1 LMPTPYRGIFV
12 LVDLRRRE
20 VRRLEVSKNLYRQFI
35 GGASIA
41 AALFTELAA
50 GRPEPLSPE
59 NPLIFSTGPLTG
71 TSAPTSGRYAAA
83 ARSPLTGLWGE
94 ATSGGRFGPQLK
106 FSGFD
111 GLVLVGAADR
121 PVYLWVS
128 DGKVEIRDAT
138 HFWGLGTYETM
149 RLVREETDR
158 RASVACIG
166 PAGENLVR
174 FAAIINDSGRAAA
187 RTGLGAV
194 MGSKKVKAIAAAGDK
209 GLIAARE
216 EFEAFAREL
225 WRKVA
230 SASSSQALRELGT
243 MSYFELGPDFGGVP
257 AKCFTSLEFDYTSLS
272 GLKLKEEFRVEATAC
287 YTCPIGCG
295 RRVFLGDL
303 VVDGPEYETATS
315 LGSLNMISDL
325 REVVLANHLCND
337 LGLDTISTGVV
348 IAFLHYAAEKGLVG
362 VAPAWGDGE
371 KLRSLVKSIAYRQ
384 GVGAVLAEGVREAAR
399 KLGVPEGVAAHV
411 KGLEIP
417 MHDPRAF
424 FSVALSY
431 ITGPRGAC
439 HLRADTY
446 LADIGAFIDEELGL
460 GPSDFH
466 TLAGKAELVARMQDL
481 REVYN
486 AAIVCVFSNITSSE
500 LSKLLSLATG
510 WEFTPRTLVEAGSR
524 SFTLKRLI
532 NNAFGAGRKDD
543 KLPEIV
549 LEPYFSGPIQGLSP
563 REELDAALAEYYK
576 VRGWD
581 PETGI
586 PLEET
591 MASLNLS
598 GYAAKL
604 AVQPPRSGLPSSP

>member
-1 LMPTPYRGIFV
+1 MPAPYRGVFA
-12 LVDLRRRE
+12 LVNLEKRE
-20 VRRLEVSKNLYRQFI
+20 VERLEVPESLYRQFI
-35 GGASIA
+35 GGSSLA
-41 AALFTELAA
+41 AALFCELAA
-50 GRPEPLSPE
+50 GKPEPLSPE
-59 NPLIFSTGPLTG
+59 NPLILATGPLTG
-71 TSAPTSGRYAAA
+71 TRAPTSGRYAVA

-106 FSGFD
+106 FAGFD

-128 DGKVEIRDAT
+128 DGRVELRDAADL
-138 HFWGLGTYETM
+138 WGLGTYETM
-149 RLVREETDR
+149 RRVKEETDR

-166 PAGENLVR
+166 PAGENLVKL
-174 FAAIINDSGRAAA
+174 AAVINDSGRAAA

-194 MGSKKVKAIAAAGDK
+194 MGAKKVKAIAAVGD
-209 GLIAARE
+209 AEVPVARE
-216 EFEAFAREL
+216 DFEAFAREL

-230 SASSSQALRELGT
+230 SAASSQALRELGT
-243 MSYFELGPDFGGVP
+243 MSYFEMGPEFGDIP
-257 AKCFTSLEFDYTSLS
+257 AKYFTSLEFDYSSLS

-287 YTCPIGCG
+287 YMCPIGCG
-295 RRVFLGDL
+295 RRVFLEGRA
-303 VVDGPEYETATS
+303 VDGPEYETAAS
-315 LGSLNMISDL
+315 LGALNMVGDL

-348 IAFLHYAAEKGLVG
+348 VAFLNYAAEKGFVG

-371 KLRSLVKSIAYRQ
+371 KLRSTVESIAYRR

-399 KLGVPEGVAAHV
+399 MLGVPESLAAHV

-431 ITGPRGAC
+431 ITSPRGAC

-446 LADIGAFIDEELGL
+446 LADMGAFIDEDLGL
-460 GPSDFH
+460 GPGDPHS
-466 TLAGKAELVARMQDL
+466 LAGKAELVARMQDL

-486 AAIVCVFSNITSSE
+486 AAIVCLFSNMTSSE

-510 WEFTPRTLVEAGSR
+510 WELTPRSLVEVGSR

-532 NNAFGAGRKDD
+532 NNAFGAGRRDD
-543 KLPEIV
+543 QLPEIV
-549 LEPYFSGPIQGLSP
+549 LEPYTSGPIQGTSP
-563 REELDAALAEYYK
+563 REELERALAEYYE

-581 PETGI
+581 PETGV
-586 PLEET
+586 PYEET
-591 MASLNLS
+591 VRSLALS
-598 GYAAKL
+598 GYAARL
-604 AVQPPRSGLPSSP
+604 AVHLPRREAA